1 MKQSEFLKALRMHLT
16 YMSEQEKNE
25 IIREYAMHFNEGEQ
39 DNEGAEQVSRQL
51 GDPKELARELNAVHA
66 VQRVEEKK
74 SLSHLFH
81 AVVSIGGLSMW
92 NLFVMFICLG
102 LFLLVSPV
110 VFAFVIAVPIMIASP
125 VILLVLG
132 FVYGFD
138 MITLKE
144 ITELTRAVI
153 IGSALAIVGY
163 LIAKALVSLFIR
175 HLKWNVS
182 LLKRERVI

>member
-25 IIREYAMHFNEGEQ
+25 IIREYAMHFKEGEQ
-39 DNEGAEQVSRQL
+39 DNEDAEKVSRQL
-51 GDPKELARELNAVHA
+51 GDPRELAKELNAVHA
-66 VQRVEEKK
+66 VRRVEEKK

-81 AVVSIGGLSMW
+81 AVVSIGGLSIW
-92 NLFVMFICLG
+92 NLFVMFLCFG
-102 LFLLVSPV
+102 LLLLVSPV

-132 FVYGFD
+132 FVFGFD

-144 ITELTRAVI
+144 ITEVTRAVI
-153 IGSALAIVGY
+153 IGSALAVVGY